1 MSHQGPGLIDVMPS
15 KRGTAARIYLPLD
28 ADGPF
33 PPMDHCCYGLNY
45 VNLIVIDKRPR
56 L

>member
-1 MSHQGPGLIDVMPS
+1 MSHQGPSLIAVMPS
-15 KRGTAARIYLPLD
+15 KRRTAAQIYLLLD

-33 PPMDHCCYGLNY
+33 PPMDHCRYGLNY